1 MINKKEKNTIP
12 KIKIFLVDDHRLVR
26 RGIKSLLN
34 KYYDFEI
41 IGEADSGEEALEKI
55 QENMPE
61 IILMDVS
68 LPGMNGFETVTKIKE
83 LFPKIK
89 ALFLSMHDEAEYII
103 RSIKSGGDGYI
114 LKSAESDELIN
125 AIRNIISGEKYYSGE
140 IAKIIFNNYNFETS
154 QPKIAKNE
162 KCIALTQRE
171 KEILRLVSDG
181 YSAKEIA
188 EMLFI
193 SPRTVETHR
202 LRIMQKLEAHNTAEL
217 IKLAVLYKLIE
228 F

>member
-1 MINKKEKNTIP
+1 MTNKQEKSTIP

-41 IGEADSGEEALEKI
+41 IGEADSGEETLEKI
-55 QENMPE
+55 QENTPE

-68 LPGMNGFETVTKIKE
+68 LPKMNGFETIAKIKE
-83 LFPKIK
+83 LFPKVK

-125 AIRNIISGEKYYSGE
+125 AIRSIASGEKYYSDD
-140 IAKIIFNNYNFETS
+140 IAKIIFNSYNFETS
-154 QPKIAKNE
+154 QPKVAKNE
-162 KCIALTQRE
+162 KYIALTQRE

-188 EMLFI
+188 SMLFI

>member
-1 MINKKEKNTIP
+1 MVNKQEKNNVP
-12 KIKIFLVDDHRLVR
+12 NIKIFLVDDHRLVR

-55 QENMPE
+55 QENTPE
-61 IILMDVS
+61 IVLMDVS
-68 LPGMNGFETVTKIKE
+68 LPGMNGFETAAKIRE
-83 LFPKIK
+83 LIPEIK
-89 ALFLSMHDEAEYII
+89 VLFLSMHNEAEYII
-103 RSIKSGGDGYI
+103 RSIKSGGNGYI

-125 AIRNIISGEKYYSGE
+125 AIRNVISGEKYYGDE
-140 IAKIIFNNYNFETS
+140 IAKIIFNSYNFETS
-154 QPKIAKNE
+154 QPKIIKNE
-162 KCIALTQRE
+162 KHIALTQRE

-181 YSAKEIA
+181 YSAREIA
-188 EMLFI
+188 SMLFI

>member
-1 MINKKEKNTIP
+1 MVNKQEKNNVP
-12 KIKIFLVDDHRLVR
+12 NIKIFLVDDHRLVR

-34 KYYDFEI
+34 KYCDFEI

-55 QENMPE
+55 QENTPE
-61 IILMDVS
+61 IVLMDVS
-68 LPGMNGFETVTKIKE
+68 LPGMNGFETAAKIRE
-83 LFPKIK
+83 LIPEIK
-89 ALFLSMHDEAEYII
+89 VLFLSMHNEAEYII
-103 RSIKSGGDGYI
+103 RSIKSGGNGYI

-125 AIRNIISGEKYYSGE
+125 AIRNVISGEKYYGDE
-140 IAKIIFNNYNFETS
+140 IAKIIFNSYNFETS
-154 QPKIAKNE
+154 QPKIIKNE
-162 KCIALTQRE
+162 KHIALTQRE

-181 YSAKEIA
+181 YSAREIA
-188 EMLFI
+188 SMLFI